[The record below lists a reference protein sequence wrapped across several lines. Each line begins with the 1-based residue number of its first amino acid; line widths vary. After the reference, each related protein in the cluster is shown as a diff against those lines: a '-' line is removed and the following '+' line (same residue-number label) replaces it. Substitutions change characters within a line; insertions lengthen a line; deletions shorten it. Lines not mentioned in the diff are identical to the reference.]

1 MPNFDSSLIT
11 DLRGLAREC
20 RQLAY
25 TGHHDKETA
34 LLSLSNRL
42 DAQVGRI
49 EQLVNTCGVITQ

>member
-1 MPNFDSSLIT
+1 VPNFDSSLIT

-34 LLSLSNRL
+34 LLS
-42 DAQVGRI
+42 QVGRI
-49 EQLVNTCGVITQ
+49 EQLVNT